1 MHYILSKEETRV
13 TEKLL
18 DLLFLNC
25 AQLCLTNNRSDCCL
39 TYHHFATFINKFRI
53 CLTVHY
59 KRLSLR
65 KTTAKYVFVWKC
77 LFVTSSCSKISLNV
91 GHIFVL

>member
-25 AQLCLTNNRSDCCL
+25 AQLCLTRQVRLLPDISSL
-39 TYHHFATFINKFRI
+39 LSTNKFRI

-59 KRLSLR
+59 KRLLR
-65 KTTAKYVFVWKC
+65 KTTAKYVCVWKR
-77 LFVTSSCSKISLNV
+77 LFVTSCSKISFNV
-91 GHIFVL
+91 GHMFRL